1 MAVHQSVF
9 ANAPIDSSSSSAG
22 ICRPDRGISSAR
34 SRPRW
39 RYFVLQGTRAVWVG
53 WDLCDLHRV
62 CSVDHPPPRL
72 GGVVMGAE
80 VGNDWEGLERK

>member
-9 ANAPIDSSSSSAG
+9 ANAPIDSFSNSAG
-22 ICRPDRGISSAR
+22 ICRPGRGISSAR

-62 CSVDHPPPRL
+62 CSPRPPPD
-72 GGVVMGAE
+72 GTVVGPVGAE
-80 VGNDWEGLERK
+80 VGSD

>member
-34 SRPRW
+34 SHPRW

-62 CSVDHPPPRL
+62 YSPRPPPQEMV
-72 GGVVMGAE
+72 GPWGAE
-80 VGNDWEGLERK
+80 VGMSD